1 VLWGIVFGFI
11 ISSYL
16 SYSFIFSTSIL
27 DLKLSAMTI
36 DDLWRIVEGLAVIVG
51 GTGIG
56 GLIGSFIEEKQSDR
70 NFTIR
75 NNKDLDE

>member
-1 VLWGIVFGFI
+1 
-11 ISSYL
+11 
-16 SYSFIFSTSIL
+16 
-27 DLKLSAMTI
+27 MTI